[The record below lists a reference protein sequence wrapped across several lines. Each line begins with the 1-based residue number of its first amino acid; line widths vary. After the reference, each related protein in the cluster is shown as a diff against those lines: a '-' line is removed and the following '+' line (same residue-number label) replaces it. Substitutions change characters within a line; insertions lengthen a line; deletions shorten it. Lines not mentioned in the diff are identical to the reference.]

1 MFNRMTQVSI
11 LTDSKQLAHIL
22 SVSGKRLACERYV
35 QAPCSN
41 LKIVDLYTYFDYILG
56 TLLV

>member
-1 MFNRMTQVSI
+1 MVNIMTKASI
-11 LTDSKQLAHIL
+11 LTDLKQIARFI
-22 SVSGKRLACERYV
+22 SVNGKRLARECYV
-35 QAPCSN
+35 QTPCSD